1 MDVFDKRWEQ
11 LVFIAIVLAVA
22 LVISRV
28 LRYGMGRFVKA
39 SALKMNVDPTRYNF
53 FKNASDFVVYLAAI
67 IIIFRSIPALHTLST
82 TLITG
87 AGVLAAIVGFASQA
101 AFSNIISGLFLV
113 IFRPFS
119 VGDRIKVGQLYT
131 GDVEDITLRH
141 TVMKSFENKR
151 IIIPNSVIGT
161 ETIINFTIVDERV
174 IMYIETLITFESNID
189 DAIRIIREVAAAH
202 PKFLDNQVRPQ
213 PGEEHP
219 VEVRVLGFTET
230 GVQIRGDVW
239 AANASE
245 GFELKCDILK
255 TVKERFIA
263 EGVDFAGIHRLAF
276 PIPPKN

>member
-1 MDVFDKRWEQ
+1 MEMFDKKWEQ
-11 LVFIAIVLAVA
+11 LVFIAIVLVVAV
-22 LVISRV
+22 VISRV
-28 LRYGMGRFVKA
+28 LRYGTGRFMKA
-39 SALKMNVDPTRYNF
+39 SAIKMNVDPTRYNF
-53 FKNASDFVVYLAAI
+53 FKNASDFVVYLTAI

-174 IMYIETLITFESNID
+174 IMYIEVLITFESDID
-189 DAIRIIREVAAAH
+189 TAFRIIQDVATAH
-202 PKFLDNQVRPQ
+202 PQNLDNRIPPQ
-213 PGEEHP
+213 PGDEHP
-219 VEVRVLGFTET
+219 VSVRVLGFTES
-230 GVQIRGDVW
+230 GVQVRGDVW
-239 AANASE
+239 AANAAE
-245 GFELKCDILK
+245 GFELKCDVLK
-255 TVKERFIA
+255 AVKERFIA